1 MDSEHCSIILKG
13 GRNKGLMCNRLKCR
27 LHRKKGAPPTSKAP
41 APYQPHREEAEE
53 ENDGEGEGE
62 PLPRSQPN
70 LEEFMKA
77 EAPAPEEEETREY
90 VVPPE
95 DMLALKESNPEA
107 HAELRKISQYR
118 TCFPVKM
125 RGIPEV
131 SPSDSPL
138 KITHVLN
145 LMRAALGGDP
155 VSVRAMKSGY
165 VLGMRAVETVNS
177 MLPFSPVRLSGLGD
191 SVEGMM
197 KSDPNMTQLLT
208 EISVEWDLQSV
219 MPSDPLTR
227 LCLVTL
233 SCIAGV
239 HVINSRPAIK
249 TSLTELS
256 REYADV

>member
-1 MDSEHCSIILKG
+1 MDPEKCVVTIKSGIRKGSQCSRI
-13 GRNKGLMCNRLKCR
+13 KCK
-27 LHRKKGAPPTSKAP
+27 LHRKKGAPPPTPPK
-41 APYQPHREEAEE
+41 EAS
-53 ENDGEGEGE
+53 DEGEEGE
-62 PLPRSQPN
+62 LPRSQPN
-70 LEEFMKA
+70 LEDFMKA
-77 EAPAPEEEETREY
+77 EEGLLEVPEEETREY

-131 SPSDSPL
+131 YPSDSPL

-165 VLGMRAVETVNS
+165 VLGMRGVETVNS

-239 HVINSRPAIK
+239 HVINSRPAMK